1 MLRAI
6 GPFECA
12 IISGL
17 CLFLIA
23 PLVVGLVL
31 RVLRGRHPL
40 PPLPRGAGEGKAKRR
55 ERGRG

>member
-1 MLRAI
+1 MLRWI
-6 GPFECA
+6 GSFECA

-31 RVLRGRHPL
+31 RVLRSSHLL
-40 PPLPRGAGEGKAKRR
+40 PDPPPQRGGGKSVR
-55 ERGRG
+55 